1 MVQGRG
7 GDEEDTTHLGPHTH
21 SPPPDHTFSLL
32 SQTEGIEQGSLY
44 QAFSNTEPIIISSRK
59 VKRQG
64 KIETGWV
71 VSLHNQK

>member
-1 MVQGRG
+1 MRK
-7 GDEEDTTHLGPHTH
+7 T
-21 SPPPDHTFSLL
+21 PPTLVHINIFPSLDHTFSLL

-64 KIETGWV
+64 KVETGWV